1 MTYRARISSIPAEIA
16 EEMAGVSWHPD
27 RPRCPPLADL
37 ALLCVVHHHPAGDE
51 REGELVVAAAVAD
64 DLARVFERLHAAR
77 FPIERMER
85 VDAYGGS
92 DDRSMA
98 ANNSSAFNFRT
109 IAGSD
114 ELSLHALG
122 RAIDIN
128 PLWNPYVVASAVHPP
143 AGAAFLDRAD
153 VRPGMIVRPGPVT
166 DAFDAIGWEWGGDW
180 TRGVKDYHHFALPL
194 SERAPPP

>member
-1 MTYRARISSIPAEIA
+1 MSYRARISSIPAEIA
-16 EEMAGVSWHPD
+16 DEMAGVSWHPD
-27 RPRCPPLADL
+27 QPRCPPLADL
-37 ALLCVVHHHPAGDE
+37 ALVRLTHHLPGGGE
-51 REGELVVAAAVAD
+51 REGELVVAATLAD
-64 DLARVFERLHAAR
+64 DVARVFERLHAAG
-77 FPIERMER
+77 FPIERMQR

-114 ELSLHALG
+114 QLSLHALG

-128 PLWNPYVVASAVHPP
+128 PLWNPYVVGTAVHPP
-143 AGAAFLDRAD
+143 AGAGFLDRAD

-166 DAFDAIGWEWGGDW
+166 EAFDAIGWEWGGDW
-180 TRGVKDYHHFALPL
+180 TKAVRDYHHFALPV
-194 SERAPPP
+194 SEPAPRP

>member
-1 MTYRARISSIPAEIA
+1 MAGPMSYRARIGPIPPAIA
-16 EEMAGVSWHPD
+16 AAMEGVSWHAD
-27 RPRCPPLADL
+27 PRCPPLAEL
-37 ALLCVVHHHPAGDE
+37 ALLNLIHVDPAGAE
-51 REGELVVAAAVAD
+51 REGELVVAAGLAD
-64 DLARVFERLHAAR
+64 DVARAFERLHAAR

-85 VDAYGGS
+85 IDLYGGS

-98 ANNSSAFNFRT
+98 ANNSSGFNFRT

-114 ELSLHALG
+114 QLSLHALG

-128 PLWNPYVVASAVHPP
+128 PLWNPYVVRDRVHPP
-143 AGAAFLDRAD
+143 AGSAFLDRAQ

-166 DAFDAIGWEWGGDW
+166 DAFDAIGWDWGGDW

-194 SERAPPP
+194 PAAE